1 MKAASTPITEYMHIE
16 EVTEPT
22 EIEDIKLIKTKKLR
36 EINQNKDVIINT
48 VTEEERQKPKTRVIE
63 GSITEIIDNILPLS
77 ESTMT
82 KPSKKKETTEQIKE
96 TDKTVEKH
104 KKITKKKI
112 IKRKEQKQ
120 PVVEEVTVEEKGQLP
135 VITITEGPLEEI
147 VEETILLLPDYK
159 TIKPSEEE
167 EVREQVTVTEEVVE
181 GEKPKKITKKKVIK
195 RKGQKQQITE
205 EVTVEEKGQLPVTT
219 ITEGPLEEIVEDTV
233 FPLPDTKIKSSEE
246 EEVRRQITVTEEVVE
261 GERPKK
267 ITKKKIIK
275 RKGQKQQITEE
286 VTVEEKGQ
294 LPVTTITE
302 GPLEEIV
309 EETVFPISDYR
320 TLKPSE
326 EEEVREQVIVTEEVV
341 EGEKPKKMEEMMR
354 EMRSRVRVEREVG
367 KVFGRQRG

>member
-219 ITEGPLEEIVEDTV
+219 ITEGPLEEIVEETV
-233 FPLPDTKIKSSEE
+233 FLY
-246 EEVRRQITVTEEVVE
+246 
-261 GERPKK
+261 
-267 ITKKKIIK
+267 
-275 RKGQKQQITEE
+275 QITE
-286 VTVEEKGQ
+286 
-294 LPVTTITE
+294 L
-302 GPLEEIV
+302 
-309 EETVFPISDYR
+309 
-320 TLKPSE
+320 
-326 EEEVREQVIVTEEVV
+326 
-341 EGEKPKKMEEMMR
+341 
-354 EMRSRVRVEREVG
+354 
-367 KVFGRQRG
+367 